1 MERGFYNIDDE
12 ASGSQAKA
20 LAEVRDMGGQ
30 NTPEAHGGPSV
41 TIVTAEPVPGGAV
54 KFDGGKAPIYQGF
67 LNRFPR
73 AIMGVAMVSEY
84 GQRKYGSYDGWE
96 KVPDG
101 LKRYTDAKARHMLN
115 QSIEGPYDDGD
126 SGLAHALQEAW
137 GAMARAEMLIQK
149 GAIEIRRGN
158 EIVNGK
164 PVLGTARA
172 P

>member
-1 MERGFYNIDDE
+1 MERGFYSLDGDE
-12 ASGSQAKA
+12 P
-20 LAEVRDMGGQ
+20 ERNDMGAENHPQ
-30 NTPEAHGGPSV
+30 PPQPIEPTITIIAPDGPS
-41 TIVTAEPVPGGAV
+41 PAV

-73 AIMGVAMVSEY
+73 AIVGIAMVSEY
-84 GQRKYGSYDGWE
+84 GQRKYGTYDGWE

-101 LKRYTDAKARHMLN
+101 LNRYTDAKARHMLN
-115 QSIEGPYDDGD
+115 QSIEGAYDDND

-137 GAMARAEMLIQK
+137 GAMARAELLLQ
-149 GAIEIRRGN
+149 GRAIEIRRGN

-172 P
+172 L

>member
-1 MERGFYNIDDE
+1 
-12 ASGSQAKA
+12 
-20 LAEVRDMGGQ
+20 
-30 NTPEAHGGPSV
+30 
-41 TIVTAEPVPGGAV
+41 V

-73 AIMGVAMVSEY
+73 AIVGIAMVSEY
-84 GQRKYGSYDGWE
+84 GQRKYGTYDGWE

-101 LKRYTDAKARHMLN
+101 LNRYTDAKARHMLN
-115 QSIEGPYDDGD
+115 QTIEGPYDDGD

-137 GAMARAEMLIQK
+137 GAMARAEMLLQAK
-149 GAIEIRRGN
+149 AIEIRRGN

-172 P
+172 L